1 MMSLQK
7 NQSYRHYTFLIHEG
21 CRQQSEPSVCKTPPL
36 NQIFMEKIAKNKLS
50 NKSTCIIIL
59 SCLDFWRETHLN
71 SKRDHH
77 FTNVVGRS
85 SILSEKDHRGGG
97 MQIIIQQML
106 LLLVVLFLP
115 FNLQLKN
122 PQRPMN
128 HSSRRPIGRPHVL
141 TI

>member
-1 MMSLQK
+1 MSLQK
-7 NQSYRHYTFLIHEG
+7 TKVPATMYVYLSNSWGLQVATWAFSLQNPTLKLDFHG
-21 CRQQSEPSVCKTPPL
+21 
-36 NQIFMEKIAKNKLS
+36 KIAKNKLS

-77 FTNVVGRS
+77 YTNVVGRS

-122 PQRPMN
+122 P
-128 HSSRRPIGRPHVL
+128 
-141 TI
+141 